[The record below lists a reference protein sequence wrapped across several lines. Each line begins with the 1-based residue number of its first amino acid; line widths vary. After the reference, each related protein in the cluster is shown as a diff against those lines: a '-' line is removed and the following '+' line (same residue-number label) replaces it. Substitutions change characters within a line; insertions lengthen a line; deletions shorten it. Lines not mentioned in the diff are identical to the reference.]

1 MTMPKPEIRMTKSR
15 KAGRNPKSE
24 TDIRDDAFRAS
35 GFGLLSDFVIRH
47 SDFARVG

>member
-1 MTMPKPEIRMTKSR
+1 MTMPKPEIRMTKEI
-15 KAGRNPKSE
+15 RNPKSE

-35 GFGLLSDFVIRH
+35 GFGFLSDFVIRH